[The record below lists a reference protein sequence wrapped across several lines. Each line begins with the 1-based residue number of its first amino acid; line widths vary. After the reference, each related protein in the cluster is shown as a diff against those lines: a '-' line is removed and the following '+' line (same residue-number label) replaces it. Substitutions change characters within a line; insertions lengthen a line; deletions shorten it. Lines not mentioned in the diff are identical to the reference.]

1 MSEETGKPDLVAM
14 LDQLGTTLE
23 NTATVIGN
31 YYQALV
37 KSGVPE
43 ILAAEL
49 VRDFHKYWVT
59 KQSP

>member
-1 MSEETGKPDLVAM
+1 MSEEQTKLDIVAA

-23 NTATVIGN
+23 NTATVLGS

-43 ILAAEL
+43 ALAAEL
-49 VRDFHKYWVT
+49 VHDFNRYWIT
-59 KQSP
+59 KQIS